1 MPINNIP
8 NPAEMCSIARY
19 CAGNAT
25 RQERNI
31 VISPSN
37 AMEYIVDFFTFGDV
51 KKEKAGV
58 YDTFAKAMTSAI
70 LHRESPPNTIPQ
82 RLPVDCFGYTVI
94 FTQPGEHHN
103 PMGPVT
109 IEICKSGNTVST
121 EVNKKQFCHISLALL
136 LRHKGKLPATSVVLT
151 DEACMD
157 LRGATLYRGK
167 LALLDLSNAELRCA
181 DLRWANLQ
189 GTNLSGTNL
198 SEADLLMAE
207 LKGANLDGANLSG
220 ANLKYADLRGASL
233 QRAIMGGVKLD
244 HARLNEVNLSGAMLK
259 GVDLRTAQLKG
270 ANLDGANLSG
280 ANLSKA
286 DLMKTNLS
294 YADLR
299 KANLGGAHLIE
310 TNLKGAILSG
320 VCLTGVIFGETD
332 MSEADLSDVN
342 LNWNYLGRVKL
353 RGAKLSRSNL
363 SMTGLEN
370 VDLSNVILDKTNLS
384 FSHLDGANLSGASLC
399 AVELNGAVLKGVNL
413 TDIQDSGTLLW
424 LPKWSRTTLD
434 TYLNH
439 INNCDS
445 GNLLTMMDSI
455 DEQYADVKLRMAHE
469 LMTSLKKAGVNLSD
483 VALPLMGILSK
494 PPYTDDAEINTW
506 LGNLCERYLSR
517 YNGQVLPENEGA
529 LNQSIALFSRR
540 PELMSSHNGTF
551 IQIIAQAM
559 KEKSTSAMKTTAAA
573 QYEAYLQLALVK
585 PYCSLADF
593 GDGEGKP
600 DWADKDAINFILLS
614 AQPATVSVMLLSQAS
629 LESMLR
635 PRSDTVWNNIYLYR
649 AQNCLSLAQSPGGYN
664 LFTKV
669 FTLFNAPYQYMQKN
683 AKFLLLVK
691 TLNLGSLENTFVF
704 ATKVSSSSTK
714 LVSAASQI
722 ALGYIFTPKL
732 THSTGSKHC
741 GLNAAH
747 YEELVSAYELTS
759 ASAADKGK
767 TLLCL
772 AALFTKYSSSAI
784 FGTETESP
792 EALRH
797 YAYALMA
804 KAHSLDESL
813 LKRATFTDWT
823 NRLLGLNKAF
833 TCTAVLSYDMVE
845 HIRSRFPATLAGIMP
860 PAWS

>member
-1 MPINNIP
+1 MTLINISDS
-8 NPAEMCSIARY
+8 ARMCKIATY
-19 CAGNAT
+19 CAGTAT
-25 RQERNI
+25 AEGKYIMSGSGGMLEHI
-31 VISPSN
+31 VN
-37 AMEYIVDFFTFGDV
+37 FFTFGGVCRDNV
-51 KKEKAGV
+51 KAFDEFSA
-58 YDTFAKAMTSAI
+58 AMTTALFQDACCI
-70 LHRESPPNTIPQ
+70 TIPET
-82 RLPVDCFGYTVI
+82 LIVDCFGYTVT
-94 FTQPGEHHN
+94 FTQPGELHN
-103 PMGPVT
+103 AADPVT
-109 IEICKSGNTVST
+109 IEVRKSGKTT
-121 EVNKKQFCHISLALL
+121 TAQVNKDKFCRVITALQ
-136 LRHKGKLPATSVVLT
+136 LRQMSGLPSTAVVLA
-151 DEACMD
+151 DNNRM
-157 LRGATLYRGK
+157 
-167 LALLDLSNAELRCA
+167 EL
-181 DLRWANLQ
+181 Q
-189 GTNLSGTNL
+189 
-198 SEADLLMAE
+198 
-207 LKGANLDGANLSG
+207 
-220 ANLKYADLRGASL
+220 
-233 QRAIMGGVKLD
+233 
-244 HARLNEVNLSGAMLK
+244 
-259 GVDLRTAQLKG
+259 
-270 ANLDGANLSG
+270 GANLSG
-280 ANLSKA
+280 ANLSG
-286 DLMKTNLS
+286 
-294 YADLR
+294 
-299 KANLGGAHLIE
+299 ANLGWANLCDASLNGA
-310 TNLKGAILSG
+310 NLVGANL
-320 VCLTGVIFGETD
+320 
-332 MSEADLSDVN
+332 SEANLSEAN
-342 LNWNYLGRVKL
+342 LN
-353 RGAKLSRSNL
+353 
-363 SMTGLEN
+363 
-370 VDLSNVILDKTNLS
+370 
-384 FSHLDGANLSGASLC
+384 GANLSGANLVSAKLDRTKLVGADLSRTNLFRASLFRT
-399 AVELNGAVLKGVNL
+399 ALYGANL
-413 TDIQDSGTLLW
+413 SGANLSEANLSEADLSRADLREASLAWAKLAQAKLRGADLSGADLSNIQQEGALLY
-424 LPKWSRTTLD
+424 LPNAWSSTTLD
-434 TYLNH
+434 THLNH
-439 INNCDS
+439 INNFDQGS
-445 GNLLTMMDSI
+445 LLTMMDSI
-455 DEQYADVKLRMAHE
+455 DDRHADVKLRMARE
-469 LMTSLKKAGVNLSD
+469 LMTSLKKAGVNLSE
-483 VALPLMGILSK
+483 VALPLMDILSK

-784 FGTETESP
+784 FGTAAESP

-804 KAHSLDESL
+804 KAHGLDESL
-813 LKRATFTDWT
+813 IDKGTLTDWT

-833 TCTAVLSYDMVE
+833 TCSAVLSGMMVGY
-845 HIRSRFPATLAGIMP
+845 IRRSSFSVVMAGIMP
-860 PAWS
+860 PAWR